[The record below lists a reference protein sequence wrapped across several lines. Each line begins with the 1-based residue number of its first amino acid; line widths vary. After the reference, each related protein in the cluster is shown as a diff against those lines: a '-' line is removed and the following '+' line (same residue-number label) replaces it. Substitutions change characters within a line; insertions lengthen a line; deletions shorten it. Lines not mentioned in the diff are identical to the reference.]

1 MIFTVGIGDI
11 KMRYWNRELKG
22 LPTPKEVLV
31 KSLAEYINLF
41 STNELEHYIFRGEP
55 TNYHSTISSALRNGE
70 YPFIQMKN
78 EFRREIF
85 HRLTLDERNDFL
97 AFAQHHGIPTNLID
111 FTRSPLVAL
120 FFACQP
126 FHNTDD
132 CFDQERGFIYLLKD
146 ELIDITDILSQNE
159 DKNLLN
165 LFMRNEN
172 NIILDLYK
180 KFEEFEAQCPER
192 FYYYFKKLDDDWK
205 YYIVEMQPYTV
216 KKHRFYSYNNGEYKN
231 KLKYEY
237 VRENKDFITEIENR
251 YGTVKFVALEYTLKL
266 QEFLKQTT
274 DFGATVWWLNCIPN
288 FLYTPI
294 LSFERGR
301 NQQGLF
307 IYQAYHSFEECA
319 YGTHILSQ
327 QRVWPDN
334 IIVVENKEKVLR
346 ELDFMGINEKFIYG
360 DYDNIARYI
369 KSKYDKSKEVLR

>member
-1 MIFTVGIGDI
+1 
-11 KMRYWNRELKG
+11 MRYWNRELKG
-22 LPTPKEVLV
+22 LPAPKEVLV
-31 KSLAEYINLF
+31 RSLAEYINLF
-41 STNELEHYIFRGEP
+41 STNKFEDYIFRGEP
-55 TNYHSTISSALRNGE
+55 TNYHSTISSALRDGE

-78 EFRREIF
+78 DFRREIF
-85 HRLTLDERNDFL
+85 HRLTSDERNNFL

-126 FHNTDD
+126 FHNSDSR
-132 CFDQERGFIYLLKD
+132 FDQERGFIYLLKD
-146 ELIDITDILSQNE
+146 ELIDITDILAQNE

-172 NIILDLYK
+172 NILVDLYK
-180 KFEEFEAQCPER
+180 KFAEFEAQCPER
-192 FYYYFKKLDDDWK
+192 FYYYFRKLDDDWK
-205 YYIVEMQPYTV
+205 YYIVEMQPYAT
-216 KKHRFYSYNNGEYKN
+216 KKHRFYAYNNGEYKN

-237 VRENKDFITEIENR
+237 VSNNKGLISEIEKR
-251 YGTVKFVALEYTLKL
+251 YGTVQFAALEYTLKL
-266 QEFLKQTT
+266 LDFLKQTT

-307 IYQAYHSFEECA
+307 IYQAYHTFEEGV
-319 YGTHILSQ
+319 YGTHVLSQ
-327 QRVWPDN
+327 QRVWPDK
-334 IIVVENKEKVLR
+334 IIVVENKERILR

-360 DYDNIARYI
+360 DYDNIAKYI
-369 KSKYDKSKEVLR
+369 KRKYDK

>member
-1 MIFTVGIGDI
+1 MGDI
-11 KMRYWNRELKG
+11 KMRYWNRELNG
-22 LPTPKEVLV
+22 LPTPKEILV

-41 STNELEHYIFRGEP
+41 SNNGMEHYIFRGEP

-70 YPFIQMKN
+70 YPFIRMKN

-85 HRLTLDERNDFL
+85 HRITPDERKNFL

-126 FHNTDD
+126 FYNTDD
-132 CFDQERGFIYLLKD
+132 RFDQERGFIYLLKD
-146 ELIDITDILSQNE
+146 ELIDITDILAQNE

-172 NIILDLYK
+172 NITLDLYK
-180 KFEEFEAQCPER
+180 KFAEFEADFPER

-205 YYIVEMQPYTV
+205 YYIVEMQPYTA
-216 KKHRFYSYNNGEYKN
+216 KKHRFYAYNNGEYKN

-237 VRENKDFITEIENR
+237 VSENKGLITEIEKR
-251 YGTVKFVALEYTLKL
+251 YGSVEFVALEYILKL

-319 YGTHILSQ
+319 YGTHVLSQ
-327 QRVWPDN
+327 QRVWPDK

-369 KSKYDKSKEVLR
+369 KSKYDKSKEGC